1 MVEPMPRLFE
11 LAESEKKLAEALPP
25 GASLGKKIE
34 PRDQCVVYSFSHEAF
49 GDVGRVNMLR
59 R

>member
-1 MVEPMPRLFE
+1 MPRLFE